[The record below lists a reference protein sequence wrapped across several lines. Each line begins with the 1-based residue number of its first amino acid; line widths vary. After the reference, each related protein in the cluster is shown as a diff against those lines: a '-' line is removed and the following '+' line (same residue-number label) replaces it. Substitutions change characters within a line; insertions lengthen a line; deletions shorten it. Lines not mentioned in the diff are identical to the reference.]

1 LKISILKKD
10 QIPKESVVDEN
21 NIIDKGKFYTIILIS
36 KVIVALVYAFGL
48 GYSLF
53 FLGDDY
59 IKVGIKFL
67 GLLIILYM
75 FIDFPYSFLKALFL
89 PKVFNKDIIN
99 LQLNPY
105 TMAIDISSNI
115 KISKIR
121 VILSIIIPFILLA
134 VIPTIA
140 SYILEFN
147 MYLYLLASSSAIIA
161 TKDLIYLIL
170 IIKNNTKGSKIKL
183 SKNEFIF
190 YS

>member
-1 LKISILKKD
+1 MKISILKKD

-21 NIIDKGKFYTIILIS
+21 NIIDKGKFSTIILIS
-36 KVIVALVYAFGL
+36 KVIVALIYAFGL

-53 FLGDDY
+53 FLGDEY

-67 GLLIILYM
+67 GLLIILYI
-75 FIDFPYSFLKALFL
+75 FIDFPYSLLKALFL

-105 TMAIDISSNI
+105 TMAIDITSKI
-115 KISKIR
+115 KISKVR

-161 TKDLIYLIL
+161 IKDLIYLIL

-183 SKNEFIF
+183 STNEFIF
-190 YS
+190 YT